1 MGCWN
6 LIKKCNYLLVRVLLI
21 KKLLFVTYEY
31 IQDVD
36 GLDILVCIPG
46 WLHIWN
52 GFKHQWQKVWIIWT
66 RNHILLWN
74 IFQQQVPKLIH
85 NQFPPFSQILWR
97 IKHFIIFFRERRRG
111 RSWSGGWG
119 RTSCKT
125 IKFFSKYIL
134 AIILSLLQ
142 LDWNEKLCIW
152 NIQN

>member
-21 KKLLFVTYEY
+21 KKLSFVTYEY

-52 GFKHQWQKVWIIWT
+52 GFKHQWWKVWIIWT

-74 IFQQQVPKLIH
+74 IFPQQVPKLII
-85 NQFPPFSQILWR
+85 NFPLFHKFCEGLNISLS
-97 IKHFIIFFRERRRG
+97 FFRERRWG
-111 RSWSGGWG
+111 RSWSRGWG
-119 RTSCKT
+119 RTSCKA
-125 IKFFSKYIL
+125 IELFSKHIL
-134 AIILSLLQ
+134 AFILSLPQ
-142 LDWNEKLCIW
+142 LDWNDKFCIW